1 MITLAFLLTAI
12 VVCIAPGTGV
22 IYTLSVALG
31 RGWASA
37 MAAVVG
43 CTAGILPHLAAAVL
57 GLAAV
62 LHASALAFQVVKF
75 AGVAFLLWMA
85 WKTLRQGARLDGVR
99 GERGGAGPVA
109 IAVRGLL
116 LNVLN
121 PKLSVFF
128 LAFLPQFT
136 DPARGDVALQMTL
149 LGAVFCAIT
158 FVVFTLYA
166 AFASAAR
173 SKVLQSPQVMKWL
186 NRAFAAAFGALAL
199 RLAGEGRG
207 G

>member
-1 MITLAFLLTAI
+1 MITLAFLVTAL

-31 RGWASA
+31 RGWTPA

-62 LHASALAFQVVKF
+62 LHASALAFQIVKF

-85 WKTLRQGARLDGVR
+85 WKTLREGATVDGIR
-99 GERGGAGPVA
+99 GDRGSAGPVA

-116 LNVLN
+116 INVLN

-136 DPARGDVALQMTL
+136 DPARGDLTFQMAL

-173 SKVLQSPQVMKWL
+173 SKVLQSPRVMKWL
-186 NRAFAAAFGALAL
+186 DRVFAAAFGALAL
-199 RLAGEGRG
+199 RLAGESRAG
-207 G
+207 